1 MLAVRTQA
9 AIEKTYNEEQLP
21 GFLAAIEA
29 MLKQNKNGDGFFV
42 GDEVNENITLFA
54 ARFYAYVRPTP
65 SRVDSPVADPRE
77 AHPACAPPL
86 FSEGKKFKIFIIC
99 Q

>member
-86 FSEGKKFKIFIIC
+86 IFGREKI
-99 Q
+99 